1 MGSNWLGASSVAWLA
16 VICGLAMTSCARAT
30 PVQGE
35 KREQKRMATKSTT
48 EPAAATRKGGAA
60 LPAAETKLATFG
72 AGCFWCVEAVFQ
84 QLEGVVSVE
93 SGYAGGTVDNPTYQQ
108 VCTGTTGHAE
118 VCQIRYDPA
127 KVSYDKLLEV
137 FWQTHDPTTLNR
149 QGPDVGTQYRSVI
162 FYHDDQQ
169 RDQAEKRKKEL
180 NAAGIW
186 DAPIVTEISPLTKF
200 YKAEDYHQNYFR
212 SNPQQGYCRMV
223 IRPKVEKFRKVFK
236 DSLKSDAG
244 GLP

>member
-1 MGSNWLGASSVAWLA
+1 MRVCSSRLGVWAIVWIFVL
-16 VICGLAMTSCARAT
+16 CGLAPPSCARAT
-30 PVQGE
+30 PAQNE
-35 KREQKRMATKSTT
+35 KRERKPMATNSTT
-48 EPAAATRKGGAA
+48 KIAAEKRGFAA
-60 LPAAETKLATFG
+60 PTAETKLATFG

-93 SGYAGGTVDNPTYQQ
+93 SGYAGGTVENPTYKQ

-149 QGPDVGTQYRSVI
+149 QGPDAGTQYRSVI

-169 RDQAEKRKKEL
+169 RDQAEKRKREL

-186 DAPIVTEISPLTKF
+186 NAPIVTEISPLIKF

-212 SNPQQGYCRMV
+212 TNPSQGYCRMV
-223 IRPKVEKFRKVFK
+223 IRPKVVKFQKVFK
-236 DSLKSDAG
+236 DSLKKE
-244 GLP
+244 